1 MADPLSIHCFMSR
14 KIISGR
20 IHIMGHV
27 PAAIPLKGIAYY
39 DYGYP
44 TCEQVE
50 EYLTL
55 ALHLLQR
62 MKPLMTREEEEWE
75 ERMDKAVDSGQG
87 EKMMQQL
94 RLIASK

>member
-1 MADPLSIHCFMSR
+1 MIYSHVQ
-14 KIISGR
+14 KNISGR
-20 IHIMGHV
+20 IHIMGLG
-27 PAAIPLKGIAYY
+27 AGCDTLKGIAHY

-44 TCEQVE
+44 TREQVE

-75 ERMDKAVDSGQG
+75 ERMDKALYSGQG